1 MCVGLKRRVLGVAA
15 LVCAGFAVPGL
26 TVSAVVAQE
35 TINIIVDEAKL
46 AKLPERAVTL
56 VVGNPLVAD
65 VSIQP
70 GGIMVITG
78 KGFGSTNVVA
88 LDRSGTV
95 VMDRVVEVMA
105 PERLVTVYRGVQRET
120 YSCAPDCQRRVMM
133 GDADTYFGQT
143 LGQVTSRAAAA
154 ATVSEQ
160 AQPKD

>member
-26 TVSAVVAQE
+26 TVGAAAAQE

-95 VMDRVVEVMA
+95 VMDRLVEVTA
-105 PERLVTVYRGVQRET
+105 PERLVTVYRGIQRET

-133 GDADTYFGQT
+133 GDGDQYFGQT